1 MGGVR
6 LPALAGRPRAGRRPL
21 FFRASSALS
30 LPLIFSSPRLSPR
43 PCVSAVKQISQTP
56 SEPAPRTHVAAEG
69 PLCYLWVQAER
80 IQLETAPLRRVATA
94 RHNLIKGWHPVE
106 AVNRKLIR
114 PSLNEIKEQIAPPR
128 RAPLQKKPVPPDQ
141 TNAENFY
148 YVKQMQAKTP
158 MVFVLRDGETLHGA
172 IEWYDRCCLKV
183 NRTEGPNILL
193 YKPAIKYMYKEN

>member
-1 MGGVR
+1 MRG
-6 LPALAGRPRAGRRPL
+6 PA
-21 FFRASSALS
+21 
-30 LPLIFSSPRLSPR
+30 
-43 PCVSAVKQISQTP
+43 
-56 SEPAPRTHVAAEG
+56 APRRQACHVAAEG
-69 PLCYLWVQAER
+69 PLCYLWVQAGR
-80 IQLETAPLRRVATA
+80 IQRKTAPLKRVATA
-94 RHNLIKGWHPVE
+94 SHNLIKGWHPVE

-148 YVKQMQAKTP
+148 YVKQMQAKTA
-158 MVFVLRDGETLHGA
+158 MVFVLRDGETLHGV